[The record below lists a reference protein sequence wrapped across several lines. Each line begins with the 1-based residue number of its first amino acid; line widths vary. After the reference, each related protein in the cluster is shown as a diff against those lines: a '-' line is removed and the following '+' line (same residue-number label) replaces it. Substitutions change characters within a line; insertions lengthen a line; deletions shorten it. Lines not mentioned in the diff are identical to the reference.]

1 MVEDEKDAKKLMEE
15 SRVQIVESEK
25 EIQDIK
31 LALKNGTNT
40 ENLLPDENNVKVSV
54 TDVNGLP
61 ETAKMSFSF
70 QLSNPIEEKT
80 LDKLYDPID
89 EEKSKVEFKA
99 VNMEMA
105 TLSIIIFDDSIQV
118 GKSDALDISTWF
130 KLDAIAPKKVVREI
144 KVSISPE
151 YKSSND
157 DVVVVMQPDVA
168 ESDEKEKVDEEIEQG
183 KETKSNDTELG
194 EANNT
199 DRVENETGVKSEIE
213 SQSAALGNEDLGTSV
228 GKEVKT
234 EICDVTLR
242 VEFEPSNTDRRESL
256 YAQLNEA
263 SKRKAAALEQLRKC
277 AVDVSRSTN
286 SYKEELIVSE
296 PAVKSGFLNKK
307 IMRNK
312 KETEPN
318 ILRKWYE
325 KTIGPNSVFRSLFPI
340 MKNYCIFFGV
350 VVLMHYKG
358 DFLEFPSPV

>member
-1 MVEDEKDAKKLMEE
+1 MIMVEDEKDAKKLMEE

-157 DVVVVMQPDVA
+157 DVVVVMQPDVS

-183 KETKSNDTELG
+183 RETKSNDTELG

-199 DRVENETGVKSEIE
+199 DRVENENGVKSET
-213 SQSAALGNEDLGTSV
+213 ALG
-228 GKEVKT
+228 
-234 EICDVTLR
+234 
-242 VEFEPSNTDRRESL
+242 
-256 YAQLNEA
+256 
-263 SKRKAAALEQLRKC
+263 
-277 AVDVSRSTN
+277 
-286 SYKEELIVSE
+286 
-296 PAVKSGFLNKK
+296 
-307 IMRNK
+307 
-312 KETEPN
+312 
-318 ILRKWYE
+318 
-325 KTIGPNSVFRSLFPI
+325 
-340 MKNYCIFFGV
+340 
-350 VVLMHYKG
+350 
-358 DFLEFPSPV
+358 